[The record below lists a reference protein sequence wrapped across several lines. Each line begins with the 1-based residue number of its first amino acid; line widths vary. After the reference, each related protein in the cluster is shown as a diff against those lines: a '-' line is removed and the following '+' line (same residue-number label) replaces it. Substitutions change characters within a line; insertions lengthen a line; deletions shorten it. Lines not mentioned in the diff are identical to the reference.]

1 MASIKSPRGG
11 IGGMVSSPDEAAD
24 SMKKLAVVGI
34 SMILRQRFGISDE
47 NFTLVPFGLETFPAL
62 KKRSEN
68 KVAQNLCHPLHV
80 IYDLINR
87 RELKAFSLLVL
98 RSENEP
104 LDVLD
109 NFRFKMKYS
118 EDISNDEMSLI
129 DSQVDI
135 SEQTNTVLVNLRKML
150 DELGEIGEEAF
161 ATVVIEQE
169 HSRSVPSNLTDELL
183 SISSSQIEDFK
194 QLPKKK
200 MGQVQSPYSWMSI
213 NAFSKRLFDSKV
225 TVEAFTTSQQP

>member
-1 MASIKSPRGG
+1 M
-11 IGGMVSSPDEAAD
+11 
-24 SMKKLAVVGI
+24 
-34 SMILRQRFGISDE
+34 
-47 NFTLVPFGLETFPAL
+47 
-62 KKRSEN
+62 
-68 KVAQNLCHPLHV
+68 
-80 IYDLINR
+80 
-87 RELKAFSLLVL
+87 
-98 RSENEP
+98 
-104 LDVLD
+104 LD

-213 NAFSKRLFDSKV
+213 NAFSKRLFAMGHKYINYGRIVAGAS
-225 TVEAFTTSQQP
+225 